1 VSKEVIGGTISG
13 PGGRKLPFSK
23 AVRAG
28 DFVFLSGGLAFDSKG
43 KLVGGDIEDQTRQ
56 VLNNVKATLEQAG
69 CTLADVVKCTV
80 WLADPRD
87 FADFNKV
94 YAEFFDKEPPARSTV
109 RADLMIDAKVELE
122 VVAYRPI

>member
-1 VSKEVIGGTISG
+1 VSKEVIGDAISG
-13 PGGRKLPFSK
+13 PGGRRLPFSK

-28 DFVFLSGGLAFDSKG
+28 DFVFLSGGLAFDAEG

-80 WLADPRD
+80 WLTDPRD

-122 VVAYRPI
+122 VVAYKPI

>member
-1 VSKEVIGGTISG
+1 VSKQVIGGNISG
-13 PGGRKLPFSK
+13 PGGGKLPFSK

-28 DFVFLSGGLAFDSKG
+28 DFLFLSGGLAFGPDG
-43 KLVGGDIEDQTRQ
+43 KFVGGDIGDQTRQ
-56 VLNNVKATLEQAG
+56 VLNNVKATLAEAG
-69 CTLADVVKCTV
+69 CTLEDVVKCTV

-94 YAEFFDKEPPARSTV
+94 YADFFKKDPPARSTV

-122 VVAYRPI
+122 VVAYKPI